1 MSTLFKFLLRLDES
15 TLKGMARVTGTA
27 KPAIGFDLSLDHI
40 DLDAYLPVAAPA
52 PASAASAD
60 SGDTTARVPVPAA
73 AAGDPSGSPPAEA
86 AALPLEA
93 MRALNL
99 DGKLKIGELRVAGL
113 TTSDLALQVHAA
125 DGLIT
130 LAPVALSLYGGHYNG
145 TVVLDAR
152 NAALETRLT
161 GKLTAV
167 QIGPLLKDLN
177 GRESLSGTAAVDA
190 DLRLSGN
197 HPRAMTNS

>member
-40 DLDAYLPVAAPA
+40 DLDAYLPAAAPA
-52 PASAASAD
+52 ASVDSSDTTATAAASA
-60 SGDTTARVPVPAA
+60 
-73 AAGDPSGSPPAEA
+73 GSPSADT